1 LFFVLHDQHTYF
13 IPNQQTAV
21 SDRCGGLS
29 VLCCIRF
36 FTQKA
41 DLFAENYVKNANLP
55 EK

>member
-1 LFFVLHDQHTYF
+1 MTGIHI
-13 IPNQQTAV
+13 IPYELTAV

-41 DLFAENYVKNANLP
+41 DLFAENYVKIANLP